1 MYFLSVYTYSLYS
14 GDISSH
20 FDNIYYTRFYADS
33 CVYLVGTTTYCVQI
47 LLNPS
52 IPGIKARQ
60 LPVSQRKVKAVKC
73 CIVDEYQS
81 LISANG
87 VTNCYPIQI
96 VSFIYKTLV

>member
-1 MYFLSVYTYSLYS
+1 M
-14 GDISSH
+14 
-20 FDNIYYTRFYADS
+20 NAA
-33 CVYLVGTTTYCVQI
+33 TYCVWI

-52 IPGIKARQ
+52 TPGIKARQ